1 MRSGILCLVGL
12 IIIFGRDPA
21 ESAII
26 VVDAKTVI
34 FAAGGNGNPDPM
46 GIVPNSIPL
55 PAGPAR
61 SLSLSAVSG
70 SITPLA
76 GSAAFGADGGNFFNL
91 PYTVLPHAGIAGIND
106 PDIGFTMPLVGVFT
120 SGVPLQASRPANRT
134 GSHGQGAR
142 DSANG
147 PEPAIFF
154 RRWRNF
160 VGSQATLY
168 GSGWS
173 ITLFVWLRGRYPTI
187 WDLSWAAGQLLR
199 QRRGLDDH
207 LCFYSRAIG
216 GRPVLFGADVAT
228 HQEAENP

>member
-1 MRSGILCLVGL
+1 
-12 IIIFGRDPA
+12 
-21 ESAII
+21 
-26 VVDAKTVI
+26 
-34 FAAGGNGNPDPM
+34 M

-134 GSHGQGAR
+134 VATDKELGTVPTVLNQPFFLGDGVTSLGVRQLFMAPDGASHFSFGFADAIPQFGIYHGPPGNYSDNAGALTITY
-142 DSANG
+142 AFI
-147 PEPAIFF
+147 PEP
-154 RRWRNF
+154 
-160 VGSQATLY
+160 S
-168 GSGWS
+168 
-173 ITLFVWLRGRYPTI
+173 
-187 WDLSWAAGQLLR
+187 AG
-199 QRRGLDDH
+199 
-207 LCFYSRAIG
+207 
-216 GRPVLFGADVAT
+216 VLFFLGLTLPLIRKRKTPDKLSGNIFCCCPLPVGWCQSTQVDAGNRFGAT
-228 HQEAENP
+228 FPTG